1 MWKNKYEEE
10 EERKDFAFSS
20 LLKQRK
26 KKKERKKEKKYVP
39 CFFLVYTWEKDK
51 EMTKIMRKKR
61 LHVSSFFLF
70 DCTWIKKKYWLFC
83 SFVLAMS
90 FCVSDDTPLD
100 GGTRVIVV
108 CGVF

>member
-51 EMTKIMRKKR
+51 EMRKIMRKKR
-61 LHVSSFFLF
+61 LHVSFFLS
-70 DCTWIKKKYWLFC
+70 DCKWIKEKYWLFC
-83 SFVLAMS
+83 SFVLAMY
-90 FCVSDDTPLD
+90 FFVSDDTPLD